1 MERVEYDGATGVL
14 EVELRGELYRFGQV
28 PIDVYEAL
36 RSSLSPAEFF
46 EREIRGR
53 YPYEHVAQS
62 LPADL

>member
-14 EVELRGELYRFGQV
+14 EVELRGELYRFGKV
-28 PIDVYEAL
+28 PIEVYEAMMQA
-36 RSSLSPAEFF
+36 PAPEQFF

-53 YPYEHVAQS
+53 YPYEHVART